1 MQNRTLV
8 RIKVSKIP
16 YIPESWNSSP
26 ASRTKKRISE
36 RISVFFLYYA
46 GGNWKSGT
54 SAHTGATN
62 MPGTYWLAR
71 GKVHRLQDASK
82 ECGLWSIYIS
92 MSCSESQGLFCF
104 LREIFI
110 YSQLFSSIF
119 VALVDTR
126 AGVTG
131 FVERFEEWI
140 NIQPTGYV
148 KTGIWLFLLWVLTYM
163 YCSNRVE
170 RTKG

>member
-1 MQNRTLV
+1 
-8 RIKVSKIP
+8 
-16 YIPESWNSSP
+16 
-26 ASRTKKRISE
+26 
-36 RISVFFLYYA
+36 
-46 GGNWKSGT
+46 
-54 SAHTGATN
+54 
-62 MPGTYWLAR
+62 
-71 GKVHRLQDASK
+71 
-82 ECGLWSIYIS
+82 

-110 YSQLFSSIF
+110 YSQLFPSIF

-148 KTGIWLFLLWVLTYM
+148 KTGI
-163 YCSNRVE
+163 
-170 RTKG
+170 